1 MLYRDRVGVSLSQTR
16 PIPRSPD
23 GDKNI
28 RISILAVL
36 ILMLFADFRKKQFLA
51 MASTEQF
58 VSAPSF
64 PSRNLDFQQ
73 KSGKFSISQNR
84 HLGRRKTE
92 NIIDN

>member
-1 MLYRDRVGVSLSQTR
+1 
-16 PIPRSPD
+16 
-23 GDKNI
+23 
-28 RISILAVL
+28 
-36 ILMLFADFRKKQFLA
+36 

-64 PSRNLDFQQ
+64 SSRNLDFQR

-92 NIIDN
+92 NIMDNCRNIYEAFAQHLTILISTTPQHHMVKENE